1 MDAKLTIR
9 WLRWLAPALLM
20 AAPVL
25 AQAGVQI
32 QHWKTSS
39 GARVYFVESHDLP
52 ILDISVEFPAGSG
65 ADTPEK
71 SGLASMTRHMIG
83 LGAEGLDEDRIS
95 KSFADVGAVFGGR
108 FESDRA
114 GVSLRTLSSE
124 RERRQAL
131 DTFTKV
137 LQQPSFPESVLEREK
152 ARTIAALKEA
162 DTKPETIADRA
173 FEKLL
178 YGSHPY
184 GLRGSGEIDTVA
196 ALKREDL
203 VAFYGA
209 RYTRNRA
216 VVAIMGDVSRKE
228 AESIAESLTQGLPE
242 GGTLPPLPEVAPPEK
257 AQLERISHPASQAHI
272 LVGYTG
278 MTRNDPDYFPL
289 WVGNYALGGGG
300 FVSRLTEEVRQKR
313 GLAYSVYSYF
323 LPLEQRG
330 PFQIGLQTKKE
341 QAEEALRVVRETL
354 ENYIAKGITSEELK
368 AAKDNIIGGFPLRID
383 SNKKIIE
390 YLAMIGFYQLP
401 LTYLD
406 DFIGN
411 VEKVTAAQ
419 IRDAFRR
426 RIRTG
431 DLVTVVVGAADPK

>member
-1 MDAKLTIR
+1 MDAKLII
-9 WLRWLAPALLM
+9 RWLAPALLM

-32 QHWKTSS
+32 QHWQTSS

-95 KSFADVGAVFGGR
+95 KAFADVGAVFGGR

-114 GVSLRTLSSE
+114 GISLRTLSSE

-228 AESIAESLTQGLPE
+228 AESIAESLTQGLPG
-242 GGTLPPLPEVAPPEK
+242 GGTLPPLPEVAAPEK
-257 AQLERISHPASQAHI
+257 AQLERIPHPASQAHI

>member
-1 MDAKLTIR
+1 
-9 WLRWLAPALLM
+9 
-20 AAPVL
+20 
-25 AQAGVQI
+25 
-32 QHWKTSS
+32 
-39 GARVYFVESHDLP
+39 VESRDLP

-95 KSFADVGAVFGGR
+95 KDFADVGAVFGGR
-108 FESDRA
+108 FDTDRA

-152 ARTIAALKEA
+152 ARTIAGLKEA

-173 FEKLL
+173 FDKLL

-184 GLRGSGEIDTVA
+184 GLRGSGEIDTVST
-196 ALKREDL
+196 LTREDL
-203 VAFYGA
+203 TAFYRA
-209 RYTRNRA
+209 RYTRSQA

-228 AESIAESLTQGLPE
+228 AESIAESLTRGLPE
-242 GGTLPPLPEVAPPEK
+242 GGTLPPPPEVAPPEK
-257 AQLERISHPASQAHI
+257 AREERISHPASQAHI

-278 MTRNDPDYFPL
+278 MTRSDPDYFPL

-323 LPLEQRG
+323 LPLERRG

-354 ENYIAKGITSEELK
+354 ENYVAKGITSEELK

-383 SNKKIIE
+383 SNKKIVE

-419 IRDAFRR
+419 IRDAFQR
-426 RIRTG
+426 RIRTD

>member
-1 MDAKLTIR
+1 MDAKLII
-9 WLRWLAPALLM
+9 RWLAPALLM

-32 QHWKTSS
+32 QHWQTSS

-52 ILDISVEFPAGSG
+52 ILDISVEFAAGSG

-95 KSFADVGAVFGGR
+95 KAFADVGAVFGGR

-114 GVSLRTLSSE
+114 GISLRTLSSE

-228 AESIAESLTQGLPE
+228 AESIAESLTQGLPG
-242 GGTLPPLPEVAPPEK
+242 GGTLPPLPEVAAPEK
-257 AQLERISHPASQAHI
+257 AQLERIPHPASQAHI